1 MVMEMTSTKAKVN
14 KNMDIKSR
22 LLKHLGIIEGQIR
35 GVKQMIE
42 NDRKCDD
49 ILIQISAI
57 DKSLKSLGNNLIK
70 NNTDIENVDMILDL
84 VIKLNS

>member
-1 MVMEMTSTKAKVN
+1 MEMTSTKAKVN

>member
-1 MVMEMTSTKAKVN
+1 MSSTKAKIN

-22 LLKHLGIIEGQIR
+22 LLKHLGIIEGQIK

-49 ILIQISAI
+49 ILIQIAAI

-84 VIKLNS
+84 LLKLNS

>member
-1 MVMEMTSTKAKVN
+1 MKMTSKKAIVN
-14 KNMDIKSR
+14 KDMNIKGR
-22 LLKHLGIIEGQIR
+22 LIKHLGIIEGQIK

-49 ILIQISAI
+49 ILIQIAAI

>member
-1 MVMEMTSTKAKVN
+1 MTSKKAIVN
-14 KNMDIKSR
+14 KDMNIKGR
-22 LLKHLGIIEGQIR
+22 LIKHLGIIEGQIK

-49 ILIQISAI
+49 ILIQIAAI

>member
-1 MVMEMTSTKAKVN
+1 MSSNEIN
-14 KNMDIKSR
+14 KNVDIKNKF
-22 LLKHLGIIEGQIR
+22 LKHLSIIEGQIK

-49 ILIQISAI
+49 ILIQIAAI

-84 VIKLNS
+84 LLKLNS

>member
-1 MVMEMTSTKAKVN
+1 MTSTKAKVN

-49 ILIQISAI
+49 ILIQIAAI

-84 VIKLNS
+84 LLKLNS

>member
-1 MVMEMTSTKAKVN
+1 MSSNEIN
-14 KNMDIKSR
+14 KNVDIKNK
-22 LLKHLGIIEGQIR
+22 LLKHLSIVEGQIK

-49 ILIQISAI
+49 ILIQIAAI

-84 VIKLNS
+84 LLKLNS

>member
-1 MVMEMTSTKAKVN
+1 MTSTKAKVN
-14 KNMDIKSR
+14 KNMDIKNK
-22 LLKHLGIIEGQIR
+22 LLKHLSIVEGQIK

-49 ILIQISAI
+49 ILIQIAAI

-84 VIKLNS
+84 LLKLNS

>member
-1 MVMEMTSTKAKVN
+1 MVIEMSSNEIN
-14 KNMDIKSR
+14 KNVDIKNK
-22 LLKHLGIIEGQIR
+22 LLKHLSIVEGQIK

-49 ILIQISAI
+49 ILIQIAAI

-84 VIKLNS
+84 LLKLNS

>member
-1 MVMEMTSTKAKVN
+1 MTSTKAKVN